1 MKNVLFGLG
10 LVSFAWLAAC
20 SAFND
25 ASSTTGE
32 SLVRCNSNA
41 DCMTGLECE
50 IEHSATSGVCAVHGV
65 KGAGGGA
72 NEHGTGGADDRDG
85 AERAAGGTDDHG
97 TDDTEH
103 GAGGADDHDG
113 DRAADDHGVDGTE
126 HGAGGADDHD
136 GDRAADD
143 HGAETGSGGSVSA
156 SSCATNADCATGFE
170 CEIETEHGV
179 TIGTCRAHGGGKGK

>member
-113 DRAADDHGVDGTE
+113 DRAADDHG
-126 HGAGGADDHD
+126 
-136 GDRAADD
+136 
-143 HGAETGSGGSVSA
+143 AETGSGGSVST

>member
-10 LVSFAWLAAC
+10 LVSFAWLAGC

-32 SLVRCNSNA
+32 PLVRCNTNA

-65 KGAGGGA
+65 KGAGGSA

-97 TDDTEH
+97 TDDH
-103 GAGGADDHDG
+103 GT
-113 DRAADDHGVDGTE
+113 DDHGTDDTGHGMEGTE
-126 HGAGGADDHD
+126 HGAGGAEDHD
-136 GDRAADD
+136 RDGAAGDRGAD
-143 HGAETGSGGSVSA
+143 TGSGGSVSA
-156 SSCATNADCATGFE
+156 SPCATNADCATGFE
-170 CEIETEHGV
+170 CEIEAEHGV
-179 TIGTCRAHGGGKGK
+179 MIGTCRAHGGGKGK